1 MRMRIKKLL
10 PFFIA
15 AAICQCSCGHPKR
28 NDCVEHIR
36 TLIVR
41 GSTAQFAESELKK
54 CGFRTAIEL
63 DKKSLYAD
71 KSVVIEGTMVSERT
85 QVSVS
90 LDADNRVSRVVITT
104 SLTGP

>member
-1 MRMRIKKLL
+1 MKRIL

-15 AAICQCSCGHPKR
+15 AAIWQCSCGHPR
-28 NDCVEHIR
+28 RDDCVENIR
-36 TLIVR
+36 TLVVR
-41 GSTAQFAESELKK
+41 GSTVQFAESELKK
-54 CGFRTAIEL
+54 CGFRTALEL

-71 KSVVIEGTMVSERT
+71 KSVVIQGTMVSERT

-90 LDADNRVSRVVITT
+90 LDADNRVSKVVITT